1 MNCFAI
7 TTSYRQTKIR
17 ADHIFQTR
25 YEWDHFVNIAFS
37 EITVNHRIMKFS
49 DFQEF
54 YFSSC
59 EIFSENVK
67 NIAPCTIDKCYYHTL
82 SLPILLML
90 SSHEMEDWAKV
101 FLTNDVKAPQNTQ
114 WIPTEDH

>member
-17 ADHIFQTR
+17 AVHIIQTHD
-25 YEWDHFVNIAFS
+25 EWVHFVNIAFS
-37 EITVNHRIMKFS
+37 EIPVNDNIVKIS
-49 DFQEF
+49 DFPMF
-54 YFSSC
+54 YFSLC
-59 EIFSENVK
+59 DIFSENVK
-67 NIAPCTIDKCYYHTL
+67 STVPYTIDKCYYYTL
-82 SLPILLML
+82 SLHIPLML

>member
-25 YEWDHFVNIAFS
+25 YERVHFVNIAFS

-82 SLPILLML
+82 SLHIPLML
-90 SSHEMEDWAKV
+90 SSHEIEDWAKV
-101 FLTNDVKAPQNTQ
+101 FPTNDVKAPQNTQ
-114 WIPTEDH
+114 WIPAEDH